1 MDAIR
6 QDLRF
11 AVRSLVRRPSF
22 AILVVAT
29 LGLGIGAATGIFSIV
44 DAILLRPLPFSQPE
58 RLVVLNETTPRGRM
72 TLGWPNYIDFRDR
85 VTSLESVAAYQRTAF
100 TVLDGDRARII
111 NGLFVSGRFLD
122 VLGAQPQLGR
132 AFTVADDRLGA
143 EPVAIVSDRFW
154 TQELAAD
161 PSVVGRVLRTSENTF
176 TIVGVLPRGF
186 QFAGADDILTP
197 IEPKTGADSP
207 YPNRGNHIGGL
218 YAVGRLKPG
227 VRRQQAQAEM
237 DRIAADLAR
246 AYPATN
252 SGNGAE
258 VQLLR
263 DRFVE
268 RVEPTLVALMDAVA
282 FLLLLACA
290 NVANLMIARG
300 AARRHELSIRTALGS
315 SHWRLVQH
323 LLAESL
329 VLSVGGMALGMG
341 LSVWLVKILVAI
353 APPDTPRLDQ
363 VSIDQM
369 SLLFAL
375 GAAAACGLLCGVAP
389 ALLMTRSSLARAS
402 RASAAISPHRLRR
415 LLMGAEVAVALVL
428 LSGSALMIR
437 TMMELANVEPG
448 FRPDHLLTARVTL
461 SGERWNSRERRVAYS
476 DRALEAIRAIP
487 GVTDA
492 ALTLSLPIEGS
503 QWGSVFIVSGKPVPP
518 RANLPIAAFIPVSDR
533 YFQTMGIAIER
544 GRGFDG
550 RDGPGSPDV
559 ILVNQTLARR
569 LWPGQDPVGQRL
581 KQGFP
586 EDQNPWREVIGVVA
600 DVKLQGV
607 DQGTPLQVFLPL
619 STQGPRSIAIV
630 ARTAV
635 DPETLSSA
643 LESAMQSVEPELPV
657 LRILP
662 MTRLMS
668 TAIATRRV
676 SAMIL
681 TVFGTVAILIAAVG
695 LYGVAS
701 HSVTERT
708 REIGVR
714 MALGAERRSILA
726 RFIGEGLATAAA
738 GTVVGLGGALS
749 LSSSLRQLV
758 FGVTPTDP
766 ATLAFAGALLLVV
779 AALACYVPARRAT
792 KIDPLVALKTD

>member
-1 MDAIR
+1 
-6 QDLRF
+6 
-11 AVRSLVRRPSF
+11 
-22 AILVVAT
+22 
-29 LGLGIGAATGIFSIV
+29 
-44 DAILLRPLPFSQPE
+44 
-58 RLVVLNETTPRGRM
+58 
-72 TLGWPNYIDFRDR
+72 
-85 VTSLESVAAYQRTAF
+85 
-100 TVLDGDRARII
+100 
-111 NGLFVSGRFLD
+111 
-122 VLGAQPQLGR
+122 
-132 AFTVADDRLGA
+132 
-143 EPVAIVSDRFW
+143 
-154 TQELAAD
+154 
-161 PSVVGRVLRTSENTF
+161 
-176 TIVGVLPRGF
+176 
-186 QFAGADDILTP
+186 
-197 IEPKTGADSP
+197 
-207 YPNRGNHIGGL
+207 
-218 YAVGRLKPG
+218 
-227 VRRQQAQAEM
+227 
-237 DRIAADLAR
+237 
-246 AYPATN
+246 
-252 SGNGAE
+252 
-258 VQLLR
+258 
-263 DRFVE
+263 
-268 RVEPTLVALMDAVA
+268 
-282 FLLLLACA
+282 
-290 NVANLMIARG
+290 
-300 AARRHELSIRTALGS
+300 
-315 SHWRLVQH
+315 
-323 LLAESL
+323 
-329 VLSVGGMALGMG
+329 
-341 LSVWLVKILVAI
+341 
-353 APPDTPRLDQ
+353 
-363 VSIDQM
+363 
-369 SLLFAL
+369 
-375 GAAAACGLLCGVAP
+375 
-389 ALLMTRSSLARAS
+389 
-402 RASAAISPHRLRR
+402 
-415 LLMGAEVAVALVL
+415 
-428 LSGSALMIR
+428 
-437 TMMELANVEPG
+437 
-448 FRPDHLLTARVTL
+448 
-461 SGERWNSRERRVAYS
+461 
-476 DRALEAIRAIP
+476 
-487 GVTDA
+487 
-492 ALTLSLPIEGS
+492 
-503 QWGSVFIVSGKPVPP
+503 
-518 RANLPIAAFIPVSDR
+518 
-533 YFQTMGIAIER
+533 MGIAIER

-635 DPETLSSA
+635 DPETVSSA

-766 ATLAFAGALLLVV
+766 ATLALAGALLLVV

-792 KIDPLVALKTD
+792 RIDPLVALKTD